1 MSAPEVA
8 PPARLAPGAVHVW
21 RVRLDDAEAAR
32 TLRPLLSNDE
42 RARADRFY
50 TEELRVRFT
59 VAHGWK
65 RRILARYVDARPASL
80 AFACAEHGK
89 PSLVD
94 ADVHGVHFNL
104 SHSADLAL
112 VAVRRGGPV
121 GVDVEYWRRE
131 VEHLEI
137 ADRFF
142 SPKECRA
149 LLALAGDPRA
159 VTAGFFAAWSR
170 KEAYLKATGDGISRG
185 LQHFDVTLT
194 PGEPAALLADRLDP
208 DATRRWVLTSLDVAP
223 DYSAALVSETPLSDV
238 VLLDTESVHA

>member
-1 MSAPEVA
+1 MST
-8 PPARLAPGAVHVW
+8 PPVPPLAPGAVHVW
-21 RVRLDDAEAAR
+21 RVRLDDAAAAPA
-32 TLRPLLSNDE
+32 LRPLLSDDE

-50 TEELRVRFT
+50 TEDLRVRFT
-59 VAHGWK
+59 IAHGWK
-65 RRILARYVDARPASL
+65 RRILARYVETRPASL

-94 ADVHGVHFNL
+94 ADAHGVHFNL

-121 GVDVEYWRRE
+121 GVDVEHWKRD

-142 SPKECRA
+142 SPNECRA
-149 LLALAGDPRA
+149 LFALADDPRA
-159 VTAGFFAAWSR
+159 VVAGFFAAWSR
-170 KEAYLKATGDGISRG
+170 KEAYLKATGDGITRG
-185 LQHFDVTLT
+185 LEHFDVSLT

-223 DYSAALVSETPLSDV
+223 SYSAALVSEAPLSDI
-238 VLLDTESVHA
+238 VLLDTASVHA